1 LLLVAL
7 DLPAVELVV
16 LDGTTLEFD
25 EVVFVGLVVFLGTT
39 LEFDEVVFEGLVVF

>member
-1 LLLVAL
+1 LVY
-7 DLPAVELVV
+7 VV

-25 EVVFVGLVVFLGTT
+25 EVVFEGLVVFLGTT